1 MSEAGP
7 VDLVTIFMQN
17 RARLRAIVQLRL
29 DRRLNGRVDP
39 SDVLQETLLEVTKRR
54 DDYLQSQSLS
64 PFLWLRFLTT
74 QQVINVH
81 RRQLVA
87 ECRDARREVSLDYEF
102 APSATTMILAAH
114 LLGKLTSPVSAALK
128 AERQLIIQQAL
139 EELSELD
146 REMIALRHFEELT
159 NQEVADLQN
168 VSKDVASKRYIR
180 AIKRL
185 KAILDKRPAFFED
198 RN

>member
-1 MSEAGP
+1 
-7 VDLVTIFMQN
+7 
-17 RARLRAIVQLRL
+17 
-29 DRRLNGRVDP
+29 
-39 SDVLQETLLEVTKRR
+39 
-54 DDYLQSQSLS
+54 
-64 PFLWLRFLTT
+64 
-74 QQVINVH
+74 
-81 RRQLVA
+81 
-87 ECRDARREVSLDYEF
+87 
-102 APSATTMILAAH
+102 MILAAH

-159 NQEVADLQN
+159 NQEVADLQS

-185 KAILDKRPAFFED
+185 KAILDKRPAFFEIGTEV
-198 RN
+198 